1 METPQVDEFVMWMG
15 GMAAALVAVSAGMI
29 VLKKFLLGQL
39 YSDIE
44 DVRSQLH
51 RNSGTSLRDA
61 VQDFRLRCP
70 GRCCVVASD
79 LRNSSPRC
87 CYCGCRDPCCG

>member
-1 METPQVDEFVMWMG
+1 MDTPQVDEFIMWMG
-15 GMAAALVAVSAGMI
+15 GMAAALVAVSAGMV

-39 YSDIE
+39 YSDLE

-61 VQDFRLRCP
+61 VDRIEERQQVIGSAVNRVTERLDNHI
-70 GRCCVVASD
+70 SFHLED
-79 LRNSSPRC
+79 K
-87 CYCGCRDPCCG
+87 